1 MIQDGAGGGDAV
13 SDVIV
18 LEGADEQFV
27 NGREK
32 NLSESLVGA
41 IVLVEEFGGGVESI
55 AKFGDLGAIGVGWD
69 DWFRAGV
76 DRHDERDGR
85 QGVVYG
91 G

>member
-1 MIQDGAGGGDAV
+1 MRLYLLK
-13 SDVIV
+13 SC
-18 LEGADEQFV
+18 
-27 NGREK
+27 
-32 NLSESLVGA
+32 
-41 IVLVEEFGGGVESI
+41 GGGVESI